1 MKVLIRCKLCGWET
15 NNSNHMGIGHHE
27 TSHKPD
33 LDELYIRKGRR
44 IENVW
49 MRLTFNPNTN
59 QANWESF
66 E

>member
-1 MKVLIRCKLCGWET
+1 
-15 NNSNHMGIGHHE
+15 MGIGHHE

>member
-1 MKVLIRCKLCGWET
+1 MKVLIRCKLCDWET

-27 TSHKPD
+27 TSHK
-33 LDELYIRKGRR
+33 DELNELLGTGYG
-44 IENVW
+44 IENIW